1 MHQIPWACST
11 WCRYSRLPIWM
22 SYRTYRSVCY
32 RHRWRTQLTEV
43 CGTGMKVCTGN
54 SATGI
59 YVVPNLPNYP
69 VPVMMSYRTY
79 RSVRCQYQCR
89 TERTEFSVPVIQAPS
104 LGMHPTEYTLFC
116 TLFKWYEYQKEWKSE
131 QYNRGI
137 SLNLKKDN

>member
-43 CGTGMKVCTGN
+43 CGTGMKVFTGN

-59 YVVPNLPNYP
+59 YVVRNLPNCP
-69 VPVMMSYRTY
+69 VPVNMSYRTY
-79 RSVRCQYQCR
+79 RSVRCQYRCR
-89 TERTEFSVPVIQAPS
+89 TELTEVSGTGDAGSMPRNAPYRIHPFLYAVQMVRMS
-104 LGMHPTEYTLFC
+104 EGMG
-116 TLFKWYEYQKEWKSE
+116 K
-131 QYNRGI
+131 
-137 SLNLKKDN
+137 